1 MYWLKTHMPY
11 KTPATMALPDI
22 ALPEPRISKPL
33 IPFLRIPARLYILFS
48 YGAAR
53 IALLGEKV
61 LFETFKRALA
71 GESRCI
77 IAFRHSNGGEP
88 QLLSWYFL
96 YRLKANAARKGMRF
110 VRRPHAVFVYGYEVA
125 RWGGFLAR
133 FALPRLGALPVHHAK
148 MDSRGMDR
156 IYNAIVE
163 GPYPLALAP
172 EGQVSYTSNAVP
184 RLEPGVMRIGFTA
197 ARRIEEKGS
206 GCPVEVLPLSIHLRY
221 GRRGRAA
228 MEKLLG
234 KIERLAGFS
243 LRSRK
248 ELPFVER
255 LRQCRERILEVN
267 EARYHIEADPS
278 FSFEGRLDR
287 VIAAALETAERT
299 LGLKSEGE
307 LFPRMYRLR
316 QICWDRIILPG
327 INSLKDMPP
336 VDRGAADLLAGEAW
350 HIGRHQELV
359 DFCWYFRVPLPAE
372 DAALHDQVEY
382 VQNLWDFANRT
393 MGGAF
398 ADRITIAPRKIII
411 HAEPVINLTGRLSS
425 YQKDKKAA
433 VAQALADLEKAY
445 LNSVNEINRLEP
457 GG

>member
-1 MYWLKTHMPY
+1 
-11 KTPATMALPDI
+11 MALPDI
-22 ALPEPRISKPL
+22 ALPEPRISKL
-33 IPFLRIPARLYILFS
+33 LVPFLGIPARLYIFFS

-61 LFETFKRALA
+61 LFEAFKRALA

-77 IAFRHSNGGEP
+77 IAFRHSIGGEP

-96 YRLKANAARKGMRF
+96 YRLKANAAKKGIRF
-110 VRRPHAVFVYGYEVA
+110 ARRPHAVFVYGYEVA

-156 IYNAIVE
+156 IYKAIVD

-184 RLEPGVMRIGFTA
+184 RLEPGVMRVGFTA
-197 ARRIEEKGS
+197 AQRIEEKS
-206 GCPVEVLPLSIHLRY
+206 PGCPVEVLPLSIHLRY
-221 GRRGRAA
+221 GRRSRAA

-234 KIERLAGFS
+234 KIEKLAGFPA
-243 LRSRK
+243 RGQK
-248 ELPFVER
+248 ELPFTER
-255 LRQCRERILEVN
+255 LRQCRERILAVN

-278 FSFEGRLDR
+278 LPFEGRLDR
-287 VIAAALETAERT
+287 VIAAALETAERM

-307 LFPRMYRLR
+307 LFSRMYRLR
-316 QICWDRIILPG
+316 QICWDRIVLPG
-327 INSLKDMPP
+327 IDSLEGVPP
-336 VDRGAADLLAGEAW
+336 IDRSAADLLAGEAW
-350 HIGRHQELV
+350 YIGRHQELV
-359 DFCWYFRVPLPAE
+359 DFCWYFRVPLPSE

-398 ADRITIAPRKIII
+398 ADRITIPPQKIII
-411 HAEPVINLTGRLSS
+411 HAEPVINLTERLPS
-425 YQKDKKAA
+425 YYKDRKAV
-433 VAQALADLEKAY
+433 VAQSLADLEKAY
-445 LNSVNEINRLEP
+445 LNSIKEINALAL